1 MFKAHTHIEALYW
14 GDLELFSD
22 YIKFIT
28 SLLLLQGAALTFFYV
43 PFTII
48 RQEGQNAIK
57 KGNPLDKQA
66 LLFREH
72 GNTAHYAPLT
82 GMQCRQVV
90 AQSAE

>member
-22 YIKFIT
+22 CIKFIT

-57 KGNPLDKQA
+57 KRQSLGQTSPAIQRTWQHCPLCTVDWHAVPPGGSSK
-66 LLFREH
+66 
-72 GNTAHYAPLT
+72 
-82 GMQCRQVV
+82 C
-90 AQSAE
+90 